1 MTVSDLLA
9 HLHDLRMGI
18 DDDPPDH
25 GGTTD
30 HGDRNDEIFQ
40 HAAQEEESPILVH
53 LTKRKE
59 IPPGNLRRVRSK
71 TMSHAK
77 KPPTNNINDEI
88 TIDGLTFIN

>member
-9 HLHDLRMGI
+9 NLHDLRMGR

-30 HGDRNDEIFQ
+30 HGDRHNDEFQ
-40 HAAQEEESPILVH
+40 DANQEEESPILAH

-59 IPPGNLRRVRSK
+59 IPPWRFTSRSFENHV
-71 TMSHAK
+71 SCQEA
-77 KPPTNNINDEI
+77 PPT
-88 TIDGLTFIN
+88 TILTTKS